1 MLRVWCNLVALIF
14 APLFKNLVA
23 MQENPVESGILV
35 IQKLELQ
42 CARFEAGMRC
52 RQGFCNAQE
61 TDLMPRRLAVARS
74 VVTRVAMGRD
84 AVTRNLAAVIE
95 RVSGRSGAGS
105 KTGRGQDATDGK
117 QNGKQNDNEVC
128 LGIEAMH
135 LREPKGAQSRM
146 TAREWPACAE
156 TGTQIAQM
164 SEQVDGARARDATA
178 RVAPACALGIFGG
191 LGLSIVQITSFSS
204 RTIVRG
210 APVVCM
216 DVPVIGAGI
225 AGDVE
230 RPVAGPAV
238 GPRVGVARSRP
249 ARSAARPGRISRR
262 PSRRGAVR
270 ATFLRTV
277 PGRSRA
283 GHAAAGARANAGM
296 RDAAGSNVRM
306 PNDFKEARIIVLDV
320 VKM

>member
-1 MLRVWCNLVALIF
+1 
-14 APLFKNLVA
+14 
-23 MQENPVESGILV
+23 MQ
-35 IQKLELQ
+35 
-42 CARFEAGMRC
+42 
-52 RQGFCNAQE
+52 RQ
-61 TDLMPRRLAVARS
+61 LAHARS

-84 AVTRNLAAVIE
+84 AVARNLAAVIE
-95 RVSGRSGAGS
+95 SVSGESGAGS

-128 LGIEAMH
+128 LGIEAMR
-135 LREPKGAQSRM
+135 LRDPKGAQSRM
-146 TAREWPACAE
+146 TAREWPVCAE

-164 SEQVDGARARDATA
+164 SEQVDGAGARDATA

-210 APVVCM
+210 APAVCM

-225 AGDVE
+225 AGDDE
-230 RPVAGPAV
+230 RSVAGPA
-238 GPRVGVARSRP
+238 RH
-249 ARSAARPGRISRR
+249 AARPGRTSRR
-262 PSRRGAVR
+262 PCRRGAVR

-283 GHAAAGARANAGM
+283 GHATAGARANAGM